1 MNIIALSIPTGI
13 GAEIGGYAGDAGAVA
28 REFSKYFK
36 VILNPNVVNAGLLSA
51 INENMYYTEG
61 YAFDEFFNGKINL
74 KPLCGE
80 DAAGNEGGDCGD
92 DCGGDCGGVC
102 RAQNRI
108 GVIFDKAIPNDI
120 LNLHL
125 NTIDAMKIVKG
136 YDIPYYAIT
145 EDDVG
150 VRLLKDNSGVSTGV
164 IENEGALYFAAEKL
178 IKKGCNAIAVV
189 CYFNDECEDENY
201 NEGCGVD
208 PIGGIEAV
216 ISHYIAKEFMV
227 PCAHSPA
234 FSGLDITF
242 KKVNYKVASEFISST
257 YLPCILDGLS
267 MAPGFISA
275 ARAGDE
281 PAGGSKSGNTAPGGG
296 PCGAISRDE
305 VKCLIV
311 PDGALGSKAVLSCIE
326 RGIQI
331 CAVKNQTV
339 LSIDCKKFKKN
350 DIIKGN
356 GAYDIIRQFSSY
368 QECLNFIRKEYE

>member
-13 GAEIGGYAGDAGAVA
+13 GAEIGGYAGDGGYIA
-28 REFSKYFK
+28 REFSKHFK
-36 VILNPNVVNAGLLSA
+36 VILNPNVVNAGILSA

-74 KPLCGE
+74 KPLKRK
-80 DAAGNEGGDCGD
+80 ADC
-92 DCGGDCGGVC
+92 CFLE
-102 RAQNRI
+102 QNKI
-108 GVIFDKAIPNDI
+108 GVIFDKSIPKDI

-125 NTIDAMKIVKG
+125 NTIDALKIVKG
-136 YDIPYYAIT
+136 YDIPYYEIT
-145 EDDVG
+145 ENTVG
-150 VRLLKDNSGVSTGV
+150 VQLLKDDSGVSTGI
-164 IENEGALYFAAEKL
+164 IENEKTLYCAAEKL

-189 CYFNDECEDENY
+189 CFFGDECEDENY
-201 NEGCGVD
+201 NNGIGVD

-216 ISHYIAKEFMV
+216 ISHYLVKEFMV

-242 KKVNYKVASEFISST
+242 KRVNCKVASEFISST

-267 MAPGFISA
+267 VAPALI
-275 ARAGDE
+275 
-281 PAGGSKSGNTAPGGG
+281 
-296 PCGAISRDE
+296 PCNIYNNADKIISRND

-326 RGIQI
+326 CGINI

-339 LSIDCKKFKKN
+339 LSIDCNKFRKN
-350 DIIKGN
+350 DIINEKN
-356 GAYDIIRQFSSY
+356 ASQNIRQFSSY